1 MTASTLLR
9 QDYQPLYMFHF
20 GAADVVM
27 LLGDLIVTVISTSAV
42 KILFQHF
49 LKGGTQC

>member
-20 GAADVVM
+20 GAADVVIR
-27 LLGDLIVTVISTSAV
+27 LSLISTSAV
-42 KILFQHF
+42 KILFQKHF
-49 LKGGTQC
+49 LRGGTQC